1 MFRFPLIAL
10 LICCLTTGFAQD
22 TAQKVHVVKPFTK
35 YKSYKYHR
43 SRPYTLKTDSGAVK
57 PGVQPA
63 TRLRRDT
70 IAPPAGPVDK
80 SLNGQY
86 QYLLSRIYHYQQP
99 LVSSAW
105 KSAMDSLN
113 ANKAMLK
120 DAKSKL
126 TSQARLIDSLKAD
139 ESAKAQSLN
148 TSKAQVDEINIL
160 GISFSKTTYNLILW
174 GLVLVFGIT
183 AAVVITQSAGA
194 RHDAKYRAKLYEE
207 LEDDFKAYKAKANE
221 KEIKL
226 ARELQTERNKVD
238 ELMGR
243 G

>member
-10 LICCLTTGFAQD
+10 LICCITMGFAQD
-22 TAQKVHVVKPFTK
+22 TAKNVHVVKPFTK
-35 YKSYKYHR
+35 YRSYKYHR
-43 SRPYTLKTDSGAVK
+43 HRPYSLKTDSGAIK
-57 PGVQPA
+57 PGVQT
-63 TRLRRDT
+63 TRFRRDSV
-70 IAPPAGPVDK
+70 APPAGPADK
-80 SLNGQY
+80 SLSGQY
-86 QYLLSRIYHYQQP
+86 QYLLSHIYHYQQP
-99 LVSSAW
+99 LVSSVW
-105 KSAMDSLN
+105 KSAIDSLN

-126 TSQARLIDSLKAD
+126 TSQAKLIDSLKAD
-139 ESAKAQSLN
+139 AGTKAQSLN
-148 TSKAQVDEINIL
+148 TSKAQVDDVNIL
-160 GISFSKTTYNLILW
+160 GISLSKTAYNLILW

-183 AAVVITQSAGA
+183 AAVVISQSAGA
-194 RHDAKYRAKLYEE
+194 RHEAKYRAKLYEE